1 MHFIMLLGL
10 TDRVTSSHNAKVV
23 TTIVAAI
30 GTDVYAEYVI
40 QSKSFL
46 VQQQNFSH
54 AHALFMQEVAKLTKR
69 HLHNVTSTQ

>member
-1 MHFIMLLGL
+1 MHFIMLLDL
-10 TDRVTSSHNAKVV
+10 TDRVTSAKVV